1 MATLAIMNLSA
12 RPAVNGDVIRLV
24 SLYREMEHE
33 QTLRKPI
40 WALTDGLDV
49 RFDMS
54 LFRAIEEPQSF
65 VQVGMIDGAVV
76 GFVWAT
82 IEPMLDRA
90 DGSRIGRI
98 RLIYTEPDAR
108 GVGVGHTMLT
118 EMIRTLRSRGVR
130 HFDAPVGPGQRAA
143 KNFYESHGFAARS
156 IIMHSADAPDLHD
169 E

>member
-1 MATLAIMNLSA
+1 VNVSARLAINT
-12 RPAVNGDVIRLV
+12 DVIRLV
-24 SLYREMEHE
+24 SLYREMEEE
-33 QTLRKPI
+33 QTARKPI
-40 WALTDGLDV
+40 WALTDGLDQ

-54 LFRAIEEPQSF
+54 LFRAIEAEDSF
-65 VQVGMIDGAVV
+65 VLTGEIDDVTV

-90 DGSRIGRI
+90 HGAMIGRM

-118 EMIRTLRSRGVR
+118 EIMDLLRSRGIH

-143 KNFYESHGFAARS
+143 KNFFESHQFAARS
-156 IIMHSADAPDLHD
+156 IIMYSADEVAEDD
-169 E
+169 A